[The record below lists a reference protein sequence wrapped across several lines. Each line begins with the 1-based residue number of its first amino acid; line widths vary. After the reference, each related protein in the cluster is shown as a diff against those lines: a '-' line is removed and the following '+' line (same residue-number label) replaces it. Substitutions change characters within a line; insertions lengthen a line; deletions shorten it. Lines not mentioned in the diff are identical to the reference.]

1 MARITAKSIKKS
13 LQKQLNDMDAD
24 LAHFESLVNDYC
36 FMWEQCEAMKE
47 NIRERGLVYASV
59 SSAGADFEREN
70 PCTKNLLQYNKQ
82 MLSILKELHL
92 STDNIVAEEDD
103 EL

>member
-1 MARITAKSIKKS
+1 MARITIKAIKTS
-13 LQKQLNDMDAD
+13 LHKQLEDMGAD
-24 LAHFESLVNDYC
+24 LAHFESLVDDYC
-36 FMWEQCEAMKE
+36 FMWEQCEAMKQ
-47 NIRERGLVYASV
+47 NIKERGLVYASV

-70 PCTKNLLQYNKQ
+70 PCTRNLLQYNKQ
-82 MLSILKELHL
+82 MLAILKELHL

>member
-1 MARITAKSIKKS
+1 MKITVNSIRKS
-13 LQKQLNDMDAD
+13 LQKQLKDMGAN

-36 FMWEQCEAMKE
+36 FMWEQCEEMKK
-47 NIRERGLVYASV
+47 NIQEKGLVYESI
-59 SSAGADFEREN
+59 SSTGAEFEREN

-82 MLSILKELHL
+82 MLAILKKLHL
-92 STDNIVAEEDD
+92 STDNITAEEDD

>member
-1 MARITAKSIKKS
+1 MKITVNSIRKS
-13 LQKQLNDMDAD
+13 LQKQLKDMGAN

-36 FMWEQCEAMKE
+36 FMWEQCEEMKK
-47 NIRERGLVYASV
+47 NIQEKGLVYESI
-59 SSAGADFEREN
+59 SSTGAEFEREN

-82 MLSILKELHL
+82 MLAILKELYL
-92 STDNIVAEEDD
+92 STDNITAEEDD